1 MQPEEQA
8 RIMRYFIEEAKDHL
22 NTIEQGLLNLQS
34 TIEDSE
40 MINEVF
46 RAAHSVKGGAAM
58 LGIDSLRKTAHRLED
73 CFKILKE
80 EPITVDKKLESLF
93 LKVFDT
99 MSEILEELD
108 GPYGLTEEIER
119 QKIAE
124 VEPILVELNDYLN
137 FLMKKPVTHNKNRDN
152 TDLKLPV
159 EQTTIA
165 PVISPERKTKTS
177 ATVAEETAAES
188 SALQLIFRSD
198 VTQKM
203 REMLQIF
210 KQEDSADSRSQLQEI
225 GHSLTLYG
233 EQFEINQWVTLI
245 EAVNKVTANLD
256 ITYRIIAPVVIQ
268 EIKQAQGLVLSGKW
282 AEITISE
289 ELKQLLPAEAD
300 IEEEEIENLD
310 FIDVL
315 NLENSDLGKSIQTNN
330 MDMAMDSNWIS
341 ENPETLNSKEF
352 NFSIMSS
359 ENNIATDRDE
369 TESILSTSGEQIIP
383 EVEMDVLNSLA
394 NLFEGESDDLGER
407 KRTEEENILDLDD
420 NRSPMLNI
428 IDELDNSESNNDFA
442 DLLFTTDTSSQKS
455 DKDSREED
463 EIINLFDDHLA
474 SEENHN
480 QESLDNLEL
489 LDNFDD
495 LVSQSSEDMV
505 EFATL
510 STESDP
516 FNPKNENE
524 SFNWEELETNQSDD
538 VSINSEPL
546 NQLFS
551 DGVEN
556 DLLFADIAEKNLDIS
571 KKSAIKTDS
580 SETND
585 ILAEISSDADFNAS
599 NLFSN
604 NEEIASLETGE
615 ILVDESDDF
624 SDLLTIDASD
634 SRKADKTNTLWT
646 AELAENNI
654 NNNEENYLDL
664 DSENNWLDNS
674 NLDILGDEDNFGI
687 DNITNEAEE
696 ISFAAEINLDLED
709 DLEDSLLQITET
721 VATVE
726 TVEITETESFSWLD
740 MSEEELQL
748 ETENSSL
755 ETSDRIENIES
766 LFSDLPEQEETAAGE
781 NWLDLNLDEIPDEIS
796 EEIPREDN
804 LSDLF
809 AWETTAENNI
819 EQNNSLFNDTE
830 LLFNEEA
837 IENTDNNDLFDR
849 DLWNNIEAIE
859 ENPSIS
865 QPILSTPSETEMLSL
880 EWGEDLFSLD
890 SAEENQS
897 IDNTSAEDFNFEFDP
912 ETGIDS
918 QEDFADIFANE
929 STQATETDET
939 EINWID
945 TELNLDLTEDL
956 GESFSENIW
965 DFPDEKTTL
974 EKPENQLDDVMFND
988 MDWLSNSSSDLAID
1002 SQLTLEELLSDEEIK
1017 IPETTSG
1024 NGKVNVTEAD
1034 ADVFLELEAILN
1046 KQPNTTDVFTELD
1059 SLLGVTAA
1067 PVIKQSIPEN
1077 RNNITAAKTVQQEA
1091 DDDEWKDM
1099 EDMLDRG
1106 TDKSIKTTGPRP
1118 QAPRPVRQS
1127 EQTMKVPVKQ
1137 LDSLSNLVGELVVNR
1152 NSLEQD
1158 QERLRQS
1165 LDNLLYQVSQLS
1177 DVSQRMQDLYER
1189 SLLEIS
1195 LLASRKNYR
1204 LNSRADRDS
1213 DRSSSSSNH
1222 DSTWDVLEMDRFT
1235 PFHTLSQEIIELMV
1249 RVRESAADIEFL
1261 VDEADQVTRQL
1272 RQVTTQLQEGLTRSR
1287 MEPFSQIVNKLERG
1301 VRVVADNN
1309 KKEAELRI
1317 EGKDTLID
1325 KTILESLSDPLT
1337 HLLNNAVAHGIETPS
1352 ERIAKGKN
1360 AKGRITISVF
1370 HQGNQTVISFA
1381 DDGAGIDVDR
1391 VKAKALEKKMITP
1404 EQARTMTR
1412 LDAYELLFE
1421 PSFSTRDEADG
1432 TAGRGVGM
1440 NVVKENVHKIRGS
1453 ITTDSITGKGT
1464 TFTIRLPLT
1473 LSISKALY
1481 CLSDKSRIAFPMDG
1495 VEDMMDVPLHR
1506 IKNNSEGQKC
1516 VPWRDQLLPFRPL
1529 KELLT
1534 YNRSR
1539 SRTGDYGTASG
1550 DEEMISIVILR
1561 SAGTYLAIE
1570 VDKVLGEQEIVIKQL
1585 EGPVPKPVGIA
1596 GATVMGDGRIVP
1608 IADVLELIDLALG
1621 RIRRDQGTMWDQNA
1635 GQVPEPIEDIKNDP
1649 TVLIVD
1655 DSITV
1660 RELLSMTFNKAGYR
1674 VEQARDG
1681 QEAWEKLR
1689 SGLPCDIV
1697 FCDIEM
1703 PRMDGLELLSRM
1715 QKDSHLSELPIAMLT
1730 SRGADKHRQMA
1741 IQMGASGYFTKPY
1754 LEEALLDAAMRML
1767 KGEVL
1772 VGSGSGN

>member
-22 NTIEQGLLNLQS
+22 NTIEQGLLNLQN
-34 TIEDSE
+34 TLEDSE

-58 LGIDSLRKTAHRLED
+58 LGIESVRKTAHRLED

-80 EPITVDKKLESLF
+80 EPITVDKQLESLF

-99 MSEILEELD
+99 MSELLEELD
-108 GPYGLTEEIER
+108 GPYGLTDEIEI
-119 QKIAE
+119 QKMAE
-124 VEPILVELNDYLN
+124 VEPTLAQLNDYLQS
-137 FLMKKPVTHNKNRDN
+137 LIKKSVTNNNNRDN
-152 TDLKLPV
+152 TDIKTSP
-159 EQTTIA
+159 ENPKIA
-165 PVISPERKTKTS
+165 TVIGLERKTKTS
-177 ATVAEETAAES
+177 AKMAEETAES

-210 KQEDSADSRSQLQEI
+210 KQEDSVNSRSQLQEI
-225 GHSLTLYG
+225 GHSLSLYG
-233 EQFEINQWVTLI
+233 EQFEISQWVTLI
-245 EAVNKVTANLD
+245 ETVNKATGNLEH
-256 ITYRIIAPVVIQ
+256 TYRIIAPVIIQ
-268 EIKQAQGLVLSGKW
+268 EIKQAQGLVLSGRW

-289 ELKQLLPAEAD
+289 ELKQLLPPKAD
-300 IEEEEIENLD
+300 IEEDAIENLELANI
-310 FIDVL
+310 F
-315 NLENSDLGKSIQTNN
+315 NLENSELGKSNQTNN
-330 MDMAMDSNWIS
+330 MDMAMENNWNNQNS
-341 ENPETLNSKEF
+341 ETLNSEEF
-352 NFSIMSS
+352 NFSIMMDS
-359 ENNIATDRDE
+359 ENIIANNRDE

-394 NLFEGESDDLGER
+394 NLFEGDSDDLGER
-407 KRTEEENILDLDD
+407 KRKEEENILDLDD
-420 NRSPMLNI
+420 NRSPMLN

-455 DKDSREED
+455 NKDSREED
-463 EIINLFDDHLA
+463 EIINLFDDHLNI
-474 SEENHN
+474 EENQN

-489 LDNFDD
+489 LDNFED
-495 LVSQSSEDMV
+495 LVSPSSDIEK
-505 EFATL
+505 FSPL

-516 FNPKNENE
+516 FKDQNE
-524 SFNWEELETNQSDD
+524 SLIWEELETNQIDD

-556 DLLFADIAEKNLDIS
+556 DIFFADIPEETVDINQ
-571 KKSAIKTDS
+571 KSEIKTDS
-580 SETND
+580 SKTDDIFAETFRDED
-585 ILAEISSDADFNAS
+585 INSI

-604 NEEIASLETGE
+604 TEEIPDLNSVE
-615 ILVDESDDF
+615 ILAEDSDDF
-624 SDLLTIDASD
+624 SDLLTIDSRD
-634 SRKADKTNTLWT
+634 SSKNEKNTTNTLWT
-646 AELAENNI
+646 EEVLENN
-654 NNNEENYLDL
+654 NDNYLNSA
-664 DSENNWLDNS
+664 SEGNWLDNS
-674 NLDILGDEDNFGI
+674 LDMLADEDNLAL
-687 DNITNEAEE
+687 DNITNETEE
-696 ISFAAEINLDLED
+696 ISFDGEINL

-721 VATVE
+721 A
-726 TVEITETESFSWLD
+726 ETESFSWLD
-740 MSEEELQL
+740 MPDEELNL
-748 ETENSSL
+748 ATENNSGKS
-755 ETSDRIENIES
+755 ENRIENIES
-766 LFSDLPEQEETAAGE
+766 LFADLPDQEETATGE
-781 NWLDLNLDEIPDEIS
+781 NWLELNLDEIPAESPI
-796 EEIPREDN
+796 EDN

-809 AWETTAENNI
+809 ALETTAENNA
-819 EQNNSLFNDTE
+819 EDNSLLANNME
-830 LLFNEEA
+830 LLFNEES
-837 IENTDNNDLFDR
+837 IENTENTDNNDFLDG
-849 DLWNNIEAIE
+849 DLWNNIEVIE
-859 ENPSIS
+859 ETPSIS
-865 QPILSTPSETEMLSL
+865 EPTVLAPSETEMLSL
-880 EWGEDLFSLD
+880 DWGEDLFTLD
-890 SAEENQS
+890 SAEDNQS
-897 IDNTSAEDFNFEFDP
+897 IDNNFSEDFNFEFNTEAP
-912 ETGIDS
+912 IDS
-918 QEDFADIFANE
+918 QGDFANIFANE
-929 STQATETDET
+929 TPQAQET
-939 EINWID
+939 EISWID
-945 TELNLDLTEDL
+945 TELNLDVTENL
-956 GESFSENIW
+956 SESFSDNIW
-965 DFPDEKTTL
+965 DFPDENSP
-974 EKPENQLDDVMFND
+974 PETSSANQLDDVMFND
-988 MDWLSNSSSDLAID
+988 MDWLSNSSSDFAID
-1002 SQLTLEELLSDEEIK
+1002 SQLTLEELLSDEEIA
-1017 IPETTSG
+1017 IPETKSE
-1024 NGKVNVTEAD
+1024 NGKINGTNTADTE
-1034 ADVFLELEAILN
+1034 VFLELEAILN
-1046 KQPNTTDVFTELD
+1046 TQAQTTDVFAELD
-1059 SLLGVTAA
+1059 NLLGVTAQSVVK
-1067 PVIKQSIPEN
+1067 PSIPDH
-1077 RNNITAAKTVQQEA
+1077 RNNIPATKTPQQEA
-1091 DDDEWKDM
+1091 DEDEWKDM

-1118 QAPRPVRQS
+1118 PAQRPVRQT

-1137 LDSLSNLVGELVVNR
+1137 LDGLSNLVGELVVNR

-1287 MEPFSQIVNKLERG
+1287 MEPFSLIVNKLERG
-1301 VRVVADNN
+1301 VRVVSDNN

-1381 DDGAGIDVDR
+1381 DDGAGIDVER
-1391 VKAKALEKKMITP
+1391 VKKKALEKRMITP

-1440 NVVKENVHKIRGS
+1440 NVVKENVHKIRGT
-1453 ITTDSITGKGT
+1453 ITTDSIPGKGT

-1516 VPWRDQLLPFRPL
+1516 VHWRDQLLPFRPL
-1529 KELLT
+1529 KELLI
-1534 YNRSR
+1534 YNRAR

-1608 IADVLELIDLALG
+1608 IADVLELIDLAMG
-1621 RIRRDQGTMWDQNA
+1621 RIRREQGTMWDQNA
-1635 GQVPEPIEDIKNDP
+1635 GQPPEPIEDIKNDP

-1772 VGSGSGN
+1772 VGSGSSS